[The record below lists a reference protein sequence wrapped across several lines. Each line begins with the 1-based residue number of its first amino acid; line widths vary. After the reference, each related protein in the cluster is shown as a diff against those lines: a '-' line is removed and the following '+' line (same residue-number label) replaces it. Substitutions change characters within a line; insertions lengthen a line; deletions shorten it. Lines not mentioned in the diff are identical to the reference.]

1 MGSRLFHQEVK
12 EISHDY
18 AEKFLDR
25 TGDER
30 RAELKEKEVNK
41 PIKRSGVT
49 FFHINPVVAL
59 NSSFEIIKR
68 LTIEGSTINQCHPLD
83 HTSDDI

>member
-1 MGSRLFHQEVK
+1 MGSRLFHQKVK
-12 EISHDY
+12 EISHDHT
-18 AEKFLDR
+18 EKFLDR

-41 PIKRSGVT
+41 PIESPGVT

-68 LTIEGSTINQCHPLD
+68 
-83 HTSDDI
+83 

>member
-1 MGSRLFHQEVK
+1 MGSRLFHQKVK
-12 EISHDY
+12 EISHDH

-49 FFHINPVVAL
+49 FFHINPR
-59 NSSFEIIKR
+59 NSLSENGR
-68 LTIEGSTINQCHPLD
+68 AS
-83 HTSDDI
+83 

>member
-1 MGSRLFHQEVK
+1 MGSRFFHQKVK
-12 EISHDY
+12 EISHHH

-25 TGDER
+25 PGDER

-41 PIKRSGVT
+41 SVNGSGVT

-68 LTIEGSTINQCHPLD
+68 LTIDG
-83 HTSDDI
+83 